1 MHKIST
7 PRKYRRLGQPQP
19 EQWKARSSLITE
31 QQFSEAAER
40 LRQGDL
46 VAFPTE
52 TVYGLAANALDSVA
66 VAKIFELK
74 GRPTFDPLIVHV
86 ANREDLLNLVTEVPR
101 PIERLIDRFW
111 PGPLSVVLPR
121 HSIVPDL
128 VTSGLPSVAVRCPS
142 HPVAR
147 RLIEE
152 SGVPLAAPSANRFGR
167 ISPTTAEHVREQ
179 FTESLTTILDGGP
192 CEVGVESTVVGYDG
206 THVILY
212 RPGGITVE
220 AIIEEVG
227 EIKIAGTDDK
237 TPSSPGQLTQHYAP
251 RTRMTISAQRLPK
264 PHENRVGLL
273 ALSETEPITDQSAF
287 AAIEFLSK
295 DGSLR
300 EAAANLFAAMRRLD
314 EQDLDLIIARPVPER
329 DLGLAIMDRLR
340 RASAR

>member
-101 PIERLIDRFW
+101 PIEQLIDRFW

-220 AIIEEVG
+220 EIIEEVG